1 MRPGTRRPAHTT
13 SPLRVFRSRRAAAA
27 PARPRTRVSST
38 REPVVRSA
46 SAADVSAIHRLIQMH
61 VADGHL
67 LPRQRGEI
75 AAHITRFLVAVQGR
89 RVVACADLAP
99 LSRRVAEV
107 RSLVVDDSVRARGLG
122 RHLVDALAAR
132 AAATGFETVCAFTHA
147 AGYFV
152 RMGFSIVPHTWLP
165 EKIEADCRSC
175 SQFRTCGQYA
185 VMLSLV
191 GAQQTCVP
199 LSSLHA

>member
-1 MRPGTRRPAHTT
+1 MRPGTRTAAQAT
-13 SPLRVFRSRRAAAA
+13 SPLRVFRSRRAAM
-27 PARPRTRVSST
+27 PPVRPRTRVNST
-38 REPVVRSA
+38 REPIVRPA
-46 SAADVSAIHRLIQMH
+46 SAADVNAIHRLIQMH

-67 LPRQRGEI
+67 LPRQRSEI
-75 AAHITRFLVAVQGR
+75 AAHISRFIVAVQGR
-89 RVVACADLAP
+89 RVGACADLAP

-107 RSLVVDDSVRARGLG
+107 RSLVVGDSVRSRGVG
-122 RHLVDALAAR
+122 RHLVTALASR
-132 AAATGFETVCAFTHA
+132 AAATGFETLCAFTHA

-175 SQFRTCGQYA
+175 AHFRTCGQYA
-185 VMLSLV
+185 VMLPLA

>member
-1 MRPGTRRPAHTT
+1 MRPGTRAAQTT
-13 SPLRVFRSRRAAAA
+13 NPLRVFRSRRAALR
-27 PARPRTRVSST
+27 PVRPRARVIST
-38 REPVVRSA
+38 REPVVRPA
-46 SAADVSAIHRLIQMH
+46 SAADVNAIYRLIQTH

-67 LPRQRGEI
+67 LPRQRAEI
-75 AAHITRFLVAVQGR
+75 AARVSRFLVAVQGR

-107 RSLVVDDSVRARGLG
+107 RSLVVDDSVRSRGVG
-122 RHLVDALAAR
+122 RHLVDELATR
-132 AAATGFETVCAFTHA
+132 AAATGFETLCAFTHA

-165 EKIEADCRSC
+165 EKIDADCRSC
-175 SQFRTCGQYA
+175 AQFRTCGQYA
-185 VMLSLV
+185 VMLPL
-191 GAQQTCVP
+191 ARTHQTCVP